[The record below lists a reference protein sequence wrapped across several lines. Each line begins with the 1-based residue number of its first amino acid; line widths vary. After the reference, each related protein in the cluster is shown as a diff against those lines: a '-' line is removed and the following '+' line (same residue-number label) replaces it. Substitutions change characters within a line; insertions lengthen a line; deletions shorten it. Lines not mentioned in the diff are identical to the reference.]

1 MQAHAFM
8 TCQDIMKNKVECLNA
23 QETVEA
29 AARRMKE
36 CDIGFLPICDADGR
50 VLGTLTDRDIAIR
63 CVSEGKALTT
73 PVSDVMTKE
82 VVACKPGDD
91 ISKAQELMRKHK
103 KSRILVCDDSDRLVG
118 VISLSD
124 FAQED
129 QDTAAKTL
137 AEVAEREVHP

>member
-1 MQAHAFM
+1 MQAHGGM
-8 TCQDIMKNKVECLNA
+8 KCQELMKNKVECLNS

-36 CDIGFLPICDADGR
+36 RDIGFLPICDADGR
-50 VLGTLTDRDIAIR
+50 VLGTLTDRDITIR
-63 CVSEGKALTT
+63 CVAGGKPATT
-73 PVSDVMTKE
+73 PVADVMTRE
-82 VVACKPGDD
+82 VVSCSPDD
-91 ISKAQELMRKHK
+91 DLERAQELMRQHK
-103 KSRILVCDDSDRLVG
+103 KSRILCIDASDRLVG

-129 QDTAAKTL
+129 GDRAARTL